1 MELLACVDGILNFVS
16 LHLDSVRQHKSFT
29 MKTGNDVLT
38 DFTGFVSLHCDRAF
52 NSTGLKTY
60 ACTDGRSKRLHMFT
74 SASSLK

>member
-29 MKTGNDVLT
+29 MKIGNDVLT

-52 NSTGLKTY
+52 NSTGL
-60 ACTDGRSKRLHMFT
+60 
-74 SASSLK
+74 